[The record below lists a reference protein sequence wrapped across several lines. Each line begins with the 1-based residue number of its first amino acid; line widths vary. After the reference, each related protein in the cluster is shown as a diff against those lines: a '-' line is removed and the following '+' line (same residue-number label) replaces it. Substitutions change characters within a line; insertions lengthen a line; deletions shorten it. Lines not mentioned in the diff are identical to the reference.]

1 MVQLTVR
8 PSAVYNAGTSWILV
22 GSWSASYSS
31 LNETAP
37 AEIYTW
43 NSFSKSLFLLPTLH
57 LHHAPRRRDAARV
70 CTCTDAEVCNQTAG
84 VHTSAGAAPIQIIPL
99 PAAAPDVAAA
109 ADAATGGPRTSGC
122 RAHHLSLLQLRARSP

>member
-1 MVQLTVR
+1 MLICIKIR
-8 PSAVYNAGTSWILV
+8 GL
-22 GSWSASYSS
+22 
-31 LNETAP
+31 P
-37 AEIYTW
+37 AAINTW